1 MCTSTFLIHLLRFI
15 QRFIFMF
22 RFKNNFFILYFARS
36 TEHCLAYGVE
46 GGVDGAGDDSRHV
59 LEHEGVRRVDKV
71 GRVALQPVEQQV
83 IPAIHALAKK

>member
-1 MCTSTFLIHLLRFI
+1 
-15 QRFIFMF
+15 MF
-22 RFKNNFFILYFARS
+22 RFKNNFLIFFFIYS

-71 GRVALQPVEQQV
+71 GRIALQPAEQQV
-83 IPAIHALAKK
+83 IPAILALAEK

>member
-36 TEHCLAYGVE
+36 TEHCLGTALSQ
-46 GGVDGAGDDSRHV
+46 SRK
-59 LEHEGVRRVDKV
+59 RI
-71 GRVALQPVEQQV
+71 ALIIFLIQSNQNKFTW
-83 IPAIHALAKK
+83 AKFF